1 MLADDEFADVTFEVE
16 GARITAHRA
25 VLVSRS
31 AYFRGMFKSPCRETA
46 PDAVIVVRDT
56 TIAAFRKLLAYL
68 YGDRLE
74 LDDDVVLDVMQKT
87 REYQLTRAFN
97 MCMRYCIQ
105 HVRSATVVPWLLVA
119 DAARLDEL
127 REAMLQHLRR
137 HLRSIRAEA
146 PEALA
151 ALRASP
157 DLMLELINA
166 L

>member
-1 MLADDEFADVTFEVE
+1 VTFEVE

-31 AYFRGMFKSPCRETA
+31 AYFRGMFMSPCRETRTG
-46 PDAVIVVRDT
+46 AVIVVHGT
-56 TIAAFRKLLAYL
+56 TSAAFRSLLAYL
-68 YGDRLE
+68 YSDSLE
-74 LDDDVVLDVMQKT
+74 LDDDVVIDVMQKA

-97 MCMRYCIQ
+97 MCVRYCRL
-105 HVRSATVVPWLLVA
+105 HVQSTTVVPWLVTA
-119 DAARLDEL
+119 DTARLDEL

-137 HLRSIRAEA
+137 HFRSIRAEA

-151 ALRASP
+151 ALVRASP
-157 DLMLELINA
+157 DLVLEVMNRLSDR